1 MAASIRRL
9 WVGVDWGTHSSKWW
23 YTAEIASGKQ
33 IQPKALPSVV
43 DSTIYR
49 SGDDLQVGRER
60 ARIKRDLADARLKR
74 LLLKDPQGASYW
86 DAIRDGIGISLG
98 EAALLTRGYLLG
110 DVASHVAAE
119 NLELAPSTEVHAR
132 FSLPNWIDSDSE
144 HVAARKRMYQTTVIC
159 AGLIRLLG
167 WEHLPAIGTKVNLS
181 EWRDVVGRVRSMPDV
196 QQILGRSPNDFAEM
210 VEGTNSIGGISW
222 RLVAESSA
230 AGYVPLCQLLRDV
243 PRSSKTQKHWVKL
256 LVVDVGAGYT
266 DTGYLVSSRKVG
278 DSELLMNYLPPA
290 RTLDY
295 AGEQLTEMLRD
306 FYLREHN
313 RDLSVEEAETMKL
326 TAPDKWNG
334 QQFVRDWRE
343 RIAKSV
349 ADYIFH
355 VPDEARLGEPAI
367 DGLKIV
373 LTGGSGLVPA
383 LDDAVKAAV
392 IDSLGRRGVPG
403 NVASRT
409 EIVKIRPRIASDPI
423 DAARRAVSTGS
434 AQSDFAALAYRE
446 SFVKAMR
453 TVVAKKG
460 WV

>member
-1 MAASIRRL
+1 MAASVRRL

-23 YTAEIASGKQ
+23 YTAEAASGKQ
-33 IQPKALPSVV
+33 VQPNALPSVV

-49 SGDDLQVGRER
+49 SGDDLLVGRER

-86 DAIRDGIGISLG
+86 DAIREGIGISLG
-98 EAALLTRGYLLG
+98 DAALLTLGCMLG

-119 NLELAPSTEVHAR
+119 NLELTPSTEVQLR
-132 FSLPNWIDSDSE
+132 FSLPNWIGSDSE
-144 HVAARKRMYQTTVIC
+144 HAAARKRIYQTTVIC
-159 AGLIRLLG
+159 AGLIELVG
-167 WEHLPAIGTKVNLS
+167 WERLPMIGAKVNSS
-181 EWRDVVGRVRSMPDV
+181 EWRNIVTRVRSMPDV
-196 QQILGRSPNDFAEM
+196 QQVLGRCPNNFAEM
-210 VEGTNSIGGISW
+210 VEGNHSIGGISW

-230 AGYVPLCQLLRDV
+230 AGYIPLCQLLREV
-243 PRSSKTQKHWVKL
+243 PRGSKTQKHWVKL
-256 LVVDVGAGYT
+256 LVVDVGAGST
-266 DTGYLVSSRKVG
+266 DAGYLVSSRRVD

-306 FYLREHN
+306 YYLREHN

-326 TAPDKWNG
+326 TASDKWNS
-334 QQFVRDWRE
+334 QQFVTDWRE

-367 DGLKIV
+367 GGLKIV

-383 LDDAVKAAV
+383 LDDAVRAAV

-409 EIVKIRPRIASDPI
+409 EVVKLRPRIASDPI

-434 AQSDFAALAYRE
+434 AQSDFAELAYRE
-446 SFVKAMR
+446 SFVKATR

>member
-1 MAASIRRL
+1 MYLPRPEGIGNVARVGDLWNPTLAQKAAQ
-9 WVGVDWGTHSSKWW
+9 GWGT
-23 YTAEIASGKQ
+23 
-33 IQPKALPSVV
+33 
-43 DSTIYR
+43 
-49 SGDDLQVGRER
+49 
-60 ARIKRDLADARLKR
+60 RLKR

-98 EAALLTRGYLLG
+98 EAALLTLGCLLG
-110 DVASHVAAE
+110 GVASHVATE
-119 NLELAPSTEVHAR
+119 NLELTPSTEVHLR
-132 FSLPNWIDSDSE
+132 FSLPNWIGSDPE
-144 HVAARKRMYQTTVIC
+144 HAAARKRMYQTTVIC

-167 WEHLPAIGTKVNLS
+167 WERLPTVGTKVNLS
-181 EWRDVVGRVRSMPDV
+181 EWRDTVRRVRSLPEL
-196 QQILGRSPNDFAEM
+196 QQVLGGGPGNFAEM
-210 VEGTNSIGGISW
+210 VEGDHSIGGISW
-222 RLVAESSA
+222 RLAAESSA
-230 AGYVPLCQLLRDV
+230 AGYVPLLQLLRGV

-256 LVVDVGAGYT
+256 LVVDVGAGST
-266 DTGYLVSSRKVG
+266 DTGYLISSRKV
-278 DSELLMNYLPPA
+278 DNSELLMNYLPPA

-392 IDSLGRRGVPG
+392 IDSLGRRGVSG

-409 EIVKIRPRIASDPI
+409 EIVKLRSTIISDPI

-434 AQSDFAALAYRE
+434 GQSDFALLAYRE
-446 SFVKAMR
+446 GFVKAIR
-453 TVVAKKG
+453 SVVAKKG